1 MANKYRTVGIRK
13 WRLGTIKIV
22 LSLKNP
28 LQVPNYG
35 VKFDEEYDIYIVSR
49 QFLTIYLL
57 ITKRKAVTSR
67 CRILADTH

>member
-35 VKFDEEYDIYIVSR
+35 VKFDEEYDIYIAS
-49 QFLTIYLL
+49 
-57 ITKRKAVTSR
+57 K
-67 CRILADTH
+67 